1 VGEDVHVSI
10 RLDEESDC
18 NGSISRLR
26 VTRGGKVESAEIST
40 SNCVLPHTFAIK
52 KTGDLVAVGNRISS
66 NVAII
71 ERDPATGVLG
81 DVVADLLVGVLDEP
95 DTFSG

>member
-1 VGEDVHVSI
+1 
-10 RLDEESDC
+10 
-18 NGSISRLR
+18 
-26 VTRGGKVESAEIST
+26 
-40 SNCVLPHTFAIK
+40 VLPHTFAIK
-52 KTGDLVAVGNRISS
+52 KTGDLVAVGNRIFS

-95 DTFSG
+95 DKFSG